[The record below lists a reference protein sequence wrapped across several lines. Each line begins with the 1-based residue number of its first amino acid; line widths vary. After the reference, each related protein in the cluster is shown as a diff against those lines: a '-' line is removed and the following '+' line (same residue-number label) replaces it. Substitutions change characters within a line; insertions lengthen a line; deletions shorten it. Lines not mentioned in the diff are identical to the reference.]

1 MTQLLRS
8 NFFPAFLPGFFMKI
22 RQCMLFQTVS
32 CNNGRLSF
40 FVGLSEIHVFLAF
53 GVDSLA
59 GGSFAGE
66 PPKNKNGQTIKRLAG
81 NDKRIGIILI
91 NEECGK

>member
-1 MTQLLRS
+1 
-8 NFFPAFLPGFFMKI
+8 MKI

-40 FVGLSEIHVFLAF
+40 FVGLSEIHAFLAF

-66 PPKNKNGQTIKRLAG
+66 PP
-81 NDKRIGIILI
+81 DKIGHGSLSWLRWLRYR
-91 NEECGK
+91 

>member
-1 MTQLLRS
+1 
-8 NFFPAFLPGFFMKI
+8 MKI

-40 FVGLSEIHVFLAF
+40 FCWVSENPAFLAL
-53 GVDSLA
+53 GEDSLA

-66 PPKNKNGQTIKRLAG
+66 PPQNKNGQTIKKAG
-81 NDKRIGIILI
+81 R
-91 NEECGK
+91 